1 MLLSVLLC
9 MGIAAG
15 CLLSGKILLHYFQLE
30 SYQFPGYFRTVRR
43 NLLKSILPGIC
54 MTVLLTASLQL
65 ISLSLADSIMQW
77 YLYLAEIVILV
88 TGGYFIGKAFSEKQA
103 KKAFVITPRVKR
115 LYATSF
121 IVLSILLIL
130 LILWVRIAEAR
141 IASALILIFPALLPV
156 LIALCGLLAWP
167 LEKIISELYFRDA
180 QRILKERSDLLR
192 IGITG
197 SWGKTSVK
205 FILGTILGEK
215 YQTLVTPA
223 SYNTPMG
230 VTKVIRSRLDPGHRI
245 FIAEMGARHVGDI
258 KEMCRLVHPQIGILT
273 SVGPQHLDTFKTLDR
288 ITKTKYELVNA
299 LPADGKAFFADDDG
313 ICRKLYDKTEKQKYI
328 SGLDSSRDDIWAEEI
343 TYSPEGSSFLLCTAD
358 GKIPCSTQLLG
369 ELNIRN
375 ILLCASVA
383 LSLGLTMEQ
392 ISRGIR
398 KISPVEHRL
407 QLIRHPGGLNVID
420 DAFNSNIR
428 GAKQAFDVL
437 KQFPKQ
443 RIVVTPGMVE
453 LGEHETDMNREFGQA
468 MADCCDTAILVGKKR
483 SEAIRKGLQEK
494 GFPEKAV
501 RIVSSLT
508 EATAILKEIA
518 GAGDTVL
525 FENDLP
531 DNYTE

>member
-1 MLLSVLLC
+1 MFLSVLLC

-15 CLLSGKILLHYFQLE
+15 CLLAGKILLHYFQLE

-43 NLLKSILPGIC
+43 NIFKSVLPGIC
-54 MTVLLTASLQL
+54 MMILLAVSMQL
-65 ISLSLADSIMQW
+65 ISLGVSENSRPW
-77 YLYLAEIVILV
+77 YLYLAETVILV
-88 TGGYFIGKAFSEKQA
+88 TGGYCIGKYCSEKKA

-121 IVLSILLIL
+121 IVLSLLL
-130 LILWVRIAEAR
+130 LMIRGLKTQIAG
-141 IASALILIFPALLPV
+141 ALFLVFPALLPV

-167 LEKIISELYFRDA
+167 LEKFISELYFRDA
-180 QRILKERSDLLR
+180 QRILKERDDLLR

-230 VTKVIRSRLDPGHRI
+230 VTKVIRSRLEPGHRI

-273 SVGPQHLDTFKTLDR
+273 SVGPQHLDTFKTLER
-288 ITKTKYELVNA
+288 ITKTKYELINA

-313 ICRKLYDKTEKQKYI
+313 ICRELYDKTQKKKYI
-328 SGLDSSRDDIWAEEI
+328 SGLASERDDVWAEDI
-343 TYSPEGSSFLLCTAD
+343 AYSPEGSSFLLCTAD
-358 GKIPCSTQLLG
+358 KRIPCCTQLLG

-398 KISPVEHRL
+398 KIDPIEHRL

-428 GAKQAFDVL
+428 GAKQAFEVL

-453 LGEHETDMNREFGQA
+453 LGEHEADMNREFGQA
-468 MADCCDTAILVGKKR
+468 MADCCDMVILVGKKR
-483 SEAIRKGLQEK
+483 SEAIRNGLMEK
-494 GFPEKAV
+494 SFPEEAV

-508 EATAILKEIA
+508 EATAILRDIS